1 MKEKE
6 EYDLIFSLVT
16 ANVLT
21 QISLLEPE
29 PEAFA
34 GHQSDSV
41 RQEEEEELMVGE
53 PASDPLHPVLRRFRL
68 LQFPEYYDLARKI
81 REVVK
86 AIWDK

>member
-21 QISLLEPE
+21 QISLIEPE
-29 PEAFA
+29 QEVA
-34 GHQSDSV
+34 GHRSDTV
-41 RQEEEEELMVGE
+41 LQEGEEELMVGE

-68 LQFPEYYDLARKI
+68 LQFPEYYHLARKI